1 MLPWLCSAP
10 FLGGH
15 GTSLHFSPHLLLP
28 SSALARRLFPFL
40 QEYELLVL
48 PEAFSIHLPH
58 APSLDIS
65 RFRSSPAY
73 RDCLQ
78 ALKEEF
84 HQDLS
89 RRYGAAALKYLTA
102 LQQSQSRA

>member
-1 MLPWLCSAP
+1 MERVC
-10 FLGGH
+10 
-15 GTSLHFSPHLLLP
+15 
-28 SSALARRLFPFL
+28 FPVLQPTQHL

-48 PEAFSIHLPH
+48 PEAFAIHLPH
-58 APSLDIS
+58 TPSLDIS
-65 RFRSSPAY
+65 RFRSSPSY

-102 LQQSQSRA
+102 LQQPRGPA

>member
-1 MLPWLCSAP
+1 M
-10 FLGGH
+10 
-15 GTSLHFSPHLLLP
+15 
-28 SSALARRLFPFL
+28 
-40 QEYELLVL
+40 L
-48 PEAFSIHLPH
+48 PEAFTIHLPH
-58 APSLDIS
+58 APSLDLS
-65 RFRSSPAY
+65 RFRSSSTY

-102 LQQSQSRA
+102 LQQPRSPA

>member
-1 MLPWLCSAP
+1 MICP
-10 FLGGH
+10 FLVDH
-15 GTSLHFSPHLLLP
+15 GASFHFGATCASPVQPRLL
-28 SSALARRLFPFL
+28 SPFL
-40 QEYELLVL
+40 QEYEFLVL

-65 RFRSSPAY
+65 RFRSSPTY

-89 RRYGAAALKYLTA
+89 RCYGSAALKYLTA
-102 LQQSQSRA
+102 LQQSRSRV

>member
-1 MLPWLCSAP
+1 M
-10 FLGGH
+10 
-15 GTSLHFSPHLLLP
+15 
-28 SSALARRLFPFL
+28 
-40 QEYELLVL
+40 L
-48 PEAFSIHLPH
+48 PEAFTIHLPH

-65 RFRSSPAY
+65 RFRSSPDY
-73 RDCLQ
+73 RACLQ

-102 LQQSQSRA
+102 LQQRPRNSA